1 MINNTSGNVVIRWYL
16 PILSGI
22 FIGTSYI
29 PFPPWASLFGFVPLW
44 LFWHQQTQ
52 LKNVF
57 LGGVIT
63 AFVFTLIG
71 FNWVT
76 YTLHE
81 FAHLPWVFAGVGM
94 LVYGL
99 IGHLFVAVAGML
111 WFWGRQK
118 FHWSERLSLWMMA
131 LITIL
136 CEANSVTVFDWNFG
150 YTWYGANIP
159 VYQWAEFIGFSGLS
173 AVTLLCNLPLYLA
186 WQKRKQRSG
195 KVIFA
200 FVLAGFMLL
209 NLGGLGLKAR
219 LPAPDAKLNTLLIQ
233 ASIPNSEKMAAELGE
248 GYTQEIIRRIMALTD
263 EAIQQHKDSKI
274 DFAMWPETAFPA
286 LLGEGFRY
294 KELPVLLSQFLSE
307 RQLPLVTGAFGVDKK
322 SRLITNSLFLLD
334 DQGEVIEPH
343 YSKTILLAFGEY
355 IPFADTFPV
364 IRQFLPQIGQYAR
377 GPGPTVLFD
386 WKGFK
391 MGPQICYESLFP
403 KFSRDLANL
412 GAQFIVNATNDSW
425 YGTWQE
431 PYQHMYMTLARGVEF
446 RRPVLRA
453 TNTGISTVSLASGEV
468 LEQSPMQQAWT
479 GLYEVPYVKNPQ
491 ATFYQEWFWLVPC
504 LLWGSLALLLIIGAY
519 RKPMSIQTDQE
530 L

>member
-1 MINNTSGNVVIRWYL
+1 MNTNPPGKPNWYL
-16 PILSGI
+16 PLLSGF

-44 LFWHQQTQ
+44 LFWQQQTR
-52 LKNVF
+52 LKDVV
-57 LGGVIT
+57 LGGILT

-76 YTLHE
+76 FTLHE
-81 FAHLPWVFAGVGM
+81 FAHLPWFFAGIGM
-94 LVYGL
+94 VAYGL
-99 IGHLFVAVAGML
+99 VGHLFVVVAGAL

-118 FHWSERLSLWMMA
+118 FRWPERLSLWLMA
-131 LITIL
+131 LITVL

-150 YTWYGANIP
+150 YPWYGAGIP
-159 VYQWAEFIGFSGLS
+159 LFHWAEIVGFSGLS
-173 AVTLLCNLPLYLA
+173 AATLLCNLPLYLA
-186 WQKRKQRSG
+186 WQQRRERKG
-195 KVIFA
+195 KLIFGA
-200 FVLAGFMLL
+200 VVACFVLL

-219 LPAPDAKLNTLLIQ
+219 LPMPANKLTALLIQ

-248 GYTQEIIRRIMALTD
+248 GYAQEIIRRIMAVTD
-263 EAIQQHKDSKI
+263 NALAQHKGKKI
-274 DFAMWPETAFPA
+274 DFVMWPETAFPA
-286 LLGEGFRY
+286 LLGEEFRHKDY
-294 KELPVLLSQFLSE
+294 PVWLSQFLLD
-307 RQLPLVTGAFGVDKK
+307 RQLPLITGAFGVDRK
-322 SRLITNSLFLLD
+322 SNLITNSLFLLD
-334 DQGEVIEPH
+334 ERGDIVEPH
-343 YSKTILLAFGEY
+343 YSKTVLLAFGEY
-355 IPFADTFPV
+355 IPFAETFPV
-364 IRQFLPQIGQYAR
+364 IRKFLPEIGRYAR
-377 GPGPTVLFD
+377 GPGPTLLFK

-468 LEQSPMQQAWT
+468 LEQSPMLKTWA
-479 GLYEVPYVKNPQ
+479 GLYEVPYLQNPEP
-491 ATFYQEWFWLVPC
+491 TFYQRWFYLVPA
-504 LLWGSLALLLIIGAY
+504 LLWGGLVMLLAVGICSKAKGGQ
-519 RKPMSIQTDQE
+519 S
-530 L
+530 

>member
-1 MINNTSGNVVIRWYL
+1 MNNNPASKTNWYL
-16 PILSGI
+16 PLLSGV

-44 LFWHQQTQ
+44 IFWSQQTK
-52 LKNVF
+52 LKNAF
-57 LGGVIT
+57 FGGVIT

-81 FAHLPWVFAGVGM
+81 FAHLPWFFAGIGM
-94 LVYGL
+94 LVFGL
-99 IGHLFVAVAGML
+99 VGHLYVPLAGVL
-111 WFWGRQK
+111 WFWGRKK
-118 FHWSERLSLWMMA
+118 FQWTERLSLWLMA

-136 CEANSVTVFDWNFG
+136 CEAYSLTVFDWNFG
-150 YTWYGANIP
+150 YSWYGASIP

-173 AVTLLCNLPLYLA
+173 VATLLCNLPLYLA
-186 WQKRKQRSG
+186 WQQRKQRSG
-195 KVIFA
+195 KIIFA
-200 FVLAGFMLL
+200 AVLTGFILL
-209 NLGGLGLKAR
+209 NFGGLWLKAR
-219 LPAPDAKLNTLLIQ
+219 LPEPDAKLNTLLIQ
-233 ASIPNSEKMAAELGE
+233 ASTSNSEKMAAELGE

-263 EAIQQHKDSKI
+263 KALAEHKGSKI
-274 DFAMWPETAFPA
+274 DFAMWPETAFPT
-286 LLGEGFRY
+286 LLGEEFKY
-294 KELPVLLSQFLSE
+294 KEDPVLLSQFLRD
-307 RQLPLVTGAFGVDKK
+307 RQLTLVTGALGVDVKL
-322 SRLITNSLFLLD
+322 RLLTNSLFLLD
-334 DQGEVIEPH
+334 DQGEIVEPH

-364 IRQFLPQIGQYAR
+364 IKKFLPQIGQYAR
-377 GPGPTVLFD
+377 GPGPTVLFE
-386 WKGFK
+386 WNGFK

-403 KFSRDLANL
+403 KFSRDLSNL

-468 LEQSPMQQAWT
+468 LEQSPMMQPWA
-479 GLYEVPYVKNPQ
+479 GLYEVPYLKNPK

-504 LLWGSLALLLIIGAY
+504 LLWGSLVSLLAIGIY
-519 RKPMSIQTDQE
+519 IKPTPIQTDWVQ
-530 L
+530 